1 MRTQLKFIWLSS
13 LLLMC
18 SFAQSQTLVQAMV
31 YFDGNEAQAQYF
43 PLANQQS
50 IDEPFTVNVAG
61 LSRGV
66 HTMYV
71 KVKDSNGRWSLYD
84 HDNVQILGNLT
95 TATLGSFEYFFDND
109 PGLGEGTQVAIS
121 GSNISEDFDI
131 DLSGLSNGVHAVYI
145 RVRDNNGQWS
155 LYEKKMFQVVGSMMQ
170 PIVAMEYYYDLDP
183 GFGNG
188 NAIALDAFDGASEL
202 DLSVAGLTVGV
213 HTLFVRVQDANGLW
227 SHYDQAN
234 FTVTNP
240 VPPNYLVH
248 AEYYFDTDPGEGNG
262 FPLDIPDSLY
272 VNGNFDIAIPSNL
285 SGNHM
290 LCIRVRNANGDW
302 SAPQCQN
309 ISICQIAIPTIAVNG
324 QNCQNTPFVLS
335 APTGYSSYLWSNG
348 ATTQT
353 IAVTQPGDYSVTV
366 NQSGCSATSSIT
378 TDFVLAPSIAI
389 ASSGSQCPGEFQ
401 TLSASGG
408 FDSYL
413 WSNGATTSSIATD
426 VAGTYSVQ
434 ATLNGCTVSD
444 TEQVFVFQVT
454 PPNIL
459 TNGAACLGQLVNLS
473 VPFAYSNAVWSN
485 GESMQTIAVN
495 ESGTYTVSALN
506 NGCPTQGSITLEFDV
521 PPVFDIAIT
530 GGLCEGDLTTLN
542 AGTAYDNYVW
552 STSETSSSIIVNSSG
567 TYAVTVYNGDCSA
580 TQNATVEQIS
590 LPIPSITTN
599 GNTLACTLS
608 SYSYQWYLNGSVIT
622 GATSQFYNATQSGF
636 YEVIIEEG
644 ECSATSALLNFTFI
658 GIEEYTEQLIQ
669 LFPNPTSDVV
679 RVNIT
684 EGAIDQIFI
693 YSASGQLVKSIAP
706 KTSSVA
712 LDLQELAGGIYNL
725 RIITSGGLMET
736 KHLLKF

>member
-1 MRTQLKFIWLSS
+1 
-13 LLLMC
+13 MC

-31 YFDGNEAQAQYF
+31 YFDGNEAQAQHF
-43 PLANQQS
+43 PIANQQS

-66 HTMYV
+66 HIMYV

-84 HDNVQILGNLT
+84 RDNVQILGNLT
-95 TATLGSFEYFFDND
+95 TATLGSFEYFFDTD

-121 GSNISEDFDI
+121 GSNISEDFDL

-170 PIVAMEYYYDLDP
+170 PIVAMEYYYDVDP

-188 NAIALDAFDGASEL
+188 NAIALDAFEGTSEL

-227 SHYDQAN
+227 SLYDQAN

-272 VNGNFDIAIPSNL
+272 VDGDFDINIPSNL
-285 SGNHM
+285 SGNHT
-290 LCIRVRNANGDW
+290 LCIRVQNANGTW
-302 SAPQCQN
+302 SATQCQS
-309 ISICQIAIPTIAVNG
+309 ISICQIAVPSIAVVG
-324 QNCQNTPFVLS
+324 QNCQSTPFLLS
-335 APTGYSSYLWSNG
+335 APSGYSSYLWSNG
-348 ATTQT
+348 AATQT

-366 NQSGCSATSSIT
+366 NQNGCSATSSIT
-378 TDFVLAPSIAI
+378 TEFVLAPSIAI
-389 ASSGSQCPGEFQ
+389 FAYGSQCPGEFQ

-413 WSNGATTSSIATD
+413 WSNGATTSSIATA

-444 TEQVFVFQVT
+444 TEQVIVFQVT

-459 TNGAACLGQLVNLS
+459 TNGAACVGQLVNLS
-473 VPFAYSNAVWSN
+473 VPFAYTNAVWSN

-542 AGTAYDNYVW
+542 AGTGYDNYVW
-552 STSETSSSIIVNSSG
+552 STSETSSSIVVSSSG
-567 TYAVTVYNGDCSA
+567 SYAVTVYNGDCSA
-580 TQNATVEQIS
+580 TQSATVEQIT

-608 SYSYQWYLNGSVIT
+608 GYSYQWYLNGSVIT
-622 GATSQFYNATQSGF
+622 GATSQFFNATQSGF

-644 ECSATSALLNFTFI
+644 DCSATSALLNFTFI
-658 GIEEYTEQLIQ
+658 GIEEQMKNGIKLY
-669 LFPNPTSDVV
+669 PNPTSDLVWV
-679 RVNIT
+679 HANSGTI
-684 EGAIDQIFI
+684 AQIMI
-693 YSASGQLVKSIAP
+693 YDVSGKLIQSAYP
-706 KTSSVA
+706 RTSLYM
-712 LDLQELAGGIYNL
+712 LDMEELAGGIYNFHV
-725 RIITSGGLMET
+725 ITNDGTVEIRQLIKM
-736 KHLLKF
+736 